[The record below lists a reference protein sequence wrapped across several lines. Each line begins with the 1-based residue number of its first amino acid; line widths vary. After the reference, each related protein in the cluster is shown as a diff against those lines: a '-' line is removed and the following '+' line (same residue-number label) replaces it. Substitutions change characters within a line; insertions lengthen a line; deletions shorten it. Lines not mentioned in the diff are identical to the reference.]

1 MIQQMLTSGSIKEDD
16 KKRKK
21 LADQN
26 KSEREVPEDQNWD
39 RSELVS

>member
-16 KKRKK
+16 KRRKR
-21 LADQN
+21 LADQSN
-26 KSEREVPEDQNWD
+26 QREVPEDQNWD